1 MGGEGQS
8 NQCIS
13 FSWSLH
19 WFNFEYVTQDSPV
32 GVNPRSMLL
41 ELLGKN
47 LFLYHH
53 YYTGDVSPKSLVASL
68 RIKTG
73 KWKRSRCRFSVI
85 PH

>member
-1 MGGEGQS
+1 
-8 NQCIS
+8 
-13 FSWSLH
+13 
-19 WFNFEYVTQDSPV
+19 
-32 GVNPRSMLL
+32 MLL